1 MLYDIYFN
9 RVTLLPDDNQ
19 TLFCFSFIMFV
30 LVLGVH
36 KLNKL
41 CAIDLLVVE
50 AVKQIVI
57 DQFYFESFQLDSTLR

>member
-1 MLYDIYFN
+1 
-9 RVTLLPDDNQ
+9 
-19 TLFCFSFIMFV
+19 MFV
-30 LVLGVH
+30 LVLSVH

-57 DQFYFESFQLDSTLR
+57 DQFYLESFQLDSTLR

>member
-1 MLYDIYFN
+1 
-9 RVTLLPDDNQ
+9 
-19 TLFCFSFIMFV
+19 MFV

-57 DQFYFESFQLDSTLR
+57 DQFYLESFQLDSTLR